1 MTNQLSYQ
9 AAYGDAPLA
18 IAANK
23 YQTAGYKSETIASK
37 AGGIFCQGV
46 SPHQALE
53 RADLNF
59 TAEKREL
66 FYMGIDGH
74 RAINTHCS
82 IVNSKNDAFLGSFK
96 SGYEVV
102 QHSQLALILE
112 RLGDSAEIEQVLS
125 IRGGAKAYITAKVAV
140 GSIGGDEVVRHL
152 HLFNSHDGSSSFG
165 AMFSDTRLY
174 CANQLGTITRGKS
187 FDELLRHGH
196 TSGIHSF
203 ISNLVSRIDT
213 EKGLFLSEM
222 DALAK
227 LRSMPT
233 NTELN
238 RRILE
243 VTFKNDLAKPIKD
256 KRSKELRQRV
266 LEDLPIYPKVV
277 ENFVTNAGIATDSEE
292 VNNSVYR
299 LFNAT
304 TQALT
309 HGFVRTTRDPIGQ
322 ARARFESLM
331 GGAAAA
337 QIDSCKQA
345 CLSLV

>member
-1 MTNQLSYQ
+1 MTNQVSFQ

-18 IAANK
+18 IATKN
-23 YQTAGYKSETIASK
+23 YQTSGYKSETIASK

-46 SPHQALE
+46 SPHKALE

-59 TAEKREL
+59 TAEKRNL
-66 FYMGIDGH
+66 FFMGEDGPKV
-74 RAINTHCS
+74 INSHCS
-82 IVNSKNDAFLGSFK
+82 IVNSKNDVFLGSFK

-125 IRGGAKAYITAKVAV
+125 IRSGAKAYITAKVAV

-165 AMFSDTRLY
+165 AMFSDIRLF
-174 CANQLGTITRGKS
+174 CANQLGTITRGKRS
-187 FDELLRHGH
+187 DELLRHGH

-203 ISNLVSRIDT
+203 IENLVHRIDT

-227 LRSMPT
+227 LRSIST
-233 NTELN
+233 NPELN

-243 VTFKNDLAKPIKD
+243 ITFSTELAKPIMD
-256 KRSKELRQRV
+256 KRSKELRKRV
-266 LEDLPIYPKVV
+266 IEDLPIHAEIVK
-277 ENFVTNAGIATDSEE
+277 NFVTDAGLATESED

-309 HGFVRTTRDPIGQ
+309 HSFARVKKDEISQ

-331 GGAAAA
+331 GGVAAT
-337 QIDSCKQA
+337 QIDRCKQA
-345 CLSLV
+345 CLAL